1 MMAKH
6 RLRVGF
12 VGLSLAAYYAEK
24 HQSRQNS
31 IIGLE
36 ALAEKWAFDLIASHE
51 AIESD
56 EDAIRVANS
65 LRDEKLD
72 FLLIQNS
79 SISIGGQ
86 FLPFVDVAPR
96 LGIWSLP
103 DPSLE
108 GEVQFHSLVAM
119 NEHASILKR
128 YLRNQEI
135 PFKWFYDHVDSP
147 MFQERF
153 GITVRALIGVKNI
166 ENARIGW
173 IGGVSPGFH
182 NMMVDPRQ
190 LHQRLGLSVGE
201 HEMAELVQR
210 AKGYDNNRVLALEKE
225 IRNAATEV
233 TVSSSEAFNRVT
245 RVYLALKDMTEE
257 FGYDALSVQCW
268 SKIQELY
275 RIVPCMAYS
284 WLGSEDGIA
293 VSCEGDLQGA
303 ISMYLLNLLIGKA
316 QSSTLLDMAA
326 LDPKTNFM
334 MMFHCGVT
342 PRHFANEEGIRW
354 VDHVTLGRNSADNAY
369 GVAGDHIFAPQEH
382 TSITYV
388 GDDGSSLLVISAS
401 IVEYELKGFDGTRGW
416 FNRFELNKET
426 VDVWDLINTLT
437 VRGHEHHFAVGIGD
451 VSNELMEFAAWKKL
465 RLIEKVP
472 YAPYLQLEGVNV
484 R

>member
-1 MMAKH
+1 VPKH
-6 RLRVGF
+6 KLRVGF

-24 HQSRQNS
+24 HQIRERS
-31 IIGLE
+31 IRGLQS
-36 ALAEKWAFDLIASHE
+36 LAETWGFELVASVE
-51 AIESD
+51 DVASD
-56 EDAIRVANS
+56 EDAVRVANT
-65 LRDEKLD
+65 LKAQELD

-79 SISIGGQ
+79 SISVGGQ

-96 LGIWSLP
+96 LGLWSLP
-103 DPSLE
+103 DPSLD
-108 GEVQFHSLVAM
+108 GEVQLHSLVAL

-128 YLRNQEI
+128 YLRDQDI

-147 MFQERF
+147 MFLERF
-153 GITVRALIGVKNI
+153 GITVRALTAAKNI
-166 ENARIGW
+166 ERGRIGW

-190 LHQRLGLSVGE
+190 LHQRLGIDVGE

-210 AKGYDNNRVLALEKE
+210 AKGYDNSRVVALEKE
-225 IRNAATEV
+225 IRSAATDV

-245 RVYLALKDMTEE
+245 RVYVALKDMADEY
-257 FGYDALSVQCW
+257 GYDALAVQCW
-268 SKIQELY
+268 SKIQEQY

-303 ISMYLLNLLIGKA
+303 ISMYLLNLLTGA
-316 QSSTLLDMAA
+316 SQSSTLLDMAA

-342 PRHFANEEGIRW
+342 PRHFANDDGIRW
-354 VDHVTLGRNSADNAY
+354 VDHVTLGRNAAVDGY
-369 GVAGDHIFAPQEH
+369 GVAGDHIFAPQEN

-388 GDDGSSLLVISAS
+388 GDDGSSLLVLRAS
-401 IVEYELKGFDGTRGW
+401 IVEHEQAGFDGTRGW
-416 FNRFELNKET
+416 FNRFELNNEP
-426 VDVWDLINTLT
+426 VEMWDLINTLT

-451 VSNELMEFAAWKKL
+451 VTNELLEFAAWKRL

-472 YAPYLQLEGVNV
+472 YAPYLQVEGVNA
-484 R
+484 

>member
-1 MMAKH
+1 MPMSK
-6 RLRVGF
+6 LRVGF
-12 VGLSLAAYYAEK
+12 VGLSLAAYYADK
-24 HQSRQNS
+24 HHIRQQS
-31 IIGLE
+31 IADLKI
-36 ALAEKWAFDLIASHE
+36 LAQQWDFDLILSEE

-56 EDAIRVANS
+56 EDAVRVANS
-65 LRDEKLD
+65 LKDEKLD

-103 DPSLE
+103 DPSLS
-108 GEVQFHSLVAM
+108 GEVQLHSLVAM

-128 YLRNQEI
+128 YLRHREI

-153 GITVRALIGVKNI
+153 GITVRALKGVKNI

-182 NMMVDPRQ
+182 NMLVDPRQ
-190 LHQRLGLSVGE
+190 LHQRLGVFVGE
-201 HEMAELVQR
+201 HEMAELVRR
-210 AKGYDNNRVLALEKE
+210 AEGYDNNRVVALAKE

-245 RVYLALKDMTEE
+245 RVYLALKDMAEE
-257 FGYDALSVQCW
+257 HDYDALSVQCW

-303 ISMYLLNLLIGKA
+303 ISMYLLNLLIGKP

-326 LDPKTNFM
+326 LDPKTNYM

-342 PRHFANEEGIRW
+342 PRHFANEDGIKW
-354 VDHVTLGRNSADNAY
+354 VDHVTLGRNSDDNAY
-369 GVAGDHIFAPQEH
+369 GVAGDHIFAAQDH
-382 TSITYV
+382 TSITYI
-388 GDDGSSLLVISAS
+388 GDDGSSLLVIGAG
-401 IVEYELKGFDGTRGW
+401 IIEHDLKGFDGTRGW
-416 FNRFELNKET
+416 FNRFELNKQA

-451 VSNELMEFAAWKKL
+451 VTDELMEFAAWKKL

-472 YAPYLQLEGVNV
+472 YAPYLQLEGVNA
-484 R
+484 